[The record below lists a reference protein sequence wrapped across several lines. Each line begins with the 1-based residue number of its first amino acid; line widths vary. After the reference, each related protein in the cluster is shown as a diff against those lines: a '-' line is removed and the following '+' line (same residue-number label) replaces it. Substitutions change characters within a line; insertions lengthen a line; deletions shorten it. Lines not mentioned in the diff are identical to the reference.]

1 MLMTLSS
8 QSSNPTVI
16 PSEAEGSK
24 QQKQKMK
31 RITNIL
37 LLTATLL
44 MTGCGGH
51 SPIDPDPV
59 RPSGQY
65 IFFDA
70 GVLETKGLLE
80 DGPGLSTAAGTD
92 FGVFGYRPSGEP
104 IFTTYTDMQN
114 VARVYRATD
123 AAAFSYT
130 DLALWHPGA
139 HDFYAFYPYDK
150 AIVTEAGV
158 DNNQKPYIKYTQ
170 PQTLDGMYDLM
181 TAKAENVES
190 STSSTV
196 NLTFDHRLFALDFE
210 IKNSQ
215 TVADLTVTRAEIKF
229 FNVAN
234 QVTLYYDGT
243 ANVISVYKDV
253 PADGEAF
260 LGMIGAGNEVTID
273 PGTTHNFNKIA
284 ATGKFNSF
292 LFLPCTALNVQIK
305 LTFVNAW
312 GQTISPDE
320 PLSMT
325 LKPKDENGNE
335 TAFLAGYKYKLTLN
349 KSDDSITFDP
359 IEPSN
364 WESRDIPLTFN

>member
-1 MLMTLSS
+1 
-8 QSSNPTVI
+8 
-16 PSEAEGSK
+16 
-24 QQKQKMK
+24 MK

-37 LLTATLL
+37 LLTVTLL
-44 MTGCGGH
+44 MAGCGGH
-51 SPIDPDPV
+51 SPIDPEPV

-70 GVLETKGLLE
+70 GVLETKGVLE
-80 DGPGLSTAAGTD
+80 NGPNLPTAADTD

-114 VARVYRATD
+114 VARVYRTTD

-130 DLALWHPGA
+130 ELALWHPGA
-139 HDFYAFYPYDK
+139 HNFYAFYPYDK
-150 AIVTEAGV
+150 SIVTEAGI
-158 DNNQKPYIKYTQ
+158 DNSQNPYIKYTQ

-181 TAKAENVES
+181 TANAENVES

-210 IKNSQ
+210 LKNSQ
-215 TVADLTVTRAEIKF
+215 TEADLTVTRAEIKF

-234 QVTLYYDGT
+234 QATLYYDGT
-243 ANVISVYKDV
+243 ANTINGYTNV
-253 PADGEAF
+253 PADGEVF
-260 LGMIGAGNEVTID
+260 LDMIEAGSEVTID
-273 PGTTHNFNKIA
+273 AGATHNFNKIA
-284 ATGKFNSF
+284 ATGKFDSF
-292 LFLPCTALNVQIK
+292 LFLPIQALNVQIK
-305 LTFVNAW
+305 LTFINAW
-312 GQTISPDE
+312 GQTILYE

-325 LKPKDENGNE
+325 LKPKDPNGNE
-335 TAFLAGYKYKLTLN
+335 TSFLAGYKYKLTLN

-359 IEPSN
+359 IEPRD